1 MRDETTE
8 ENCDIYKNLKTT
20 FEVMKNLDEITK
32 STLQFTPENDQHYL

>member
-8 ENCDIYKNLKTT
+8 ENCDIYKDSETT

-32 STLQFTPENDQHYL
+32 STLQFTPEIDQHHL